1 MNSILKN
8 WIFVNLPIW
17 AEYFW
22 LICFG
27 VMTFTA
33 DYIESEHFVTKIIFL
48 FWTILIY
55 NVSINKKFNENFYH
69 K

>member
-1 MNSILKN
+1 MNFISENWNPNNILLIFSINNMNSILKN

-33 DYIESEHFVTKIIFL
+33 D
-48 FWTILIY
+48 
-55 NVSINKKFNENFYH
+55 
-69 K
+69 